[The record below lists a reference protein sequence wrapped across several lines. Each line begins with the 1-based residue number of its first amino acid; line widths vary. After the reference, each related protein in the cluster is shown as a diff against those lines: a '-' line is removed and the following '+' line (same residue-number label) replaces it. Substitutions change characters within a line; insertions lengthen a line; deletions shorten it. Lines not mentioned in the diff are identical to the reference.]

1 MKLFSFFRLTI
12 FGIFVQ
18 KHRQNYDLVLIIA
31 FCHPQ
36 QQGEE
41 CLDCPDELVNEQMD
55 PLVDIME
62 KEHLDTGKQV
72 VAGICAM
79 AKKSNSKPMREI
91 LARLDE
97 FDYIKTIIF
106 PEETILK
113 VFLFV

>member
-1 MKLFSFFRLTI
+1 M
-12 FGIFVQ
+12 
-18 KHRQNYDLVLIIA
+18 
-31 FCHPQ
+31 
-36 QQGEE
+36 
-41 CLDCPDELVNEQMD
+41 DCPDELLNAQSQMD

-113 VFLFV
+113 VNFLSTKNCDVYNVFIFSP